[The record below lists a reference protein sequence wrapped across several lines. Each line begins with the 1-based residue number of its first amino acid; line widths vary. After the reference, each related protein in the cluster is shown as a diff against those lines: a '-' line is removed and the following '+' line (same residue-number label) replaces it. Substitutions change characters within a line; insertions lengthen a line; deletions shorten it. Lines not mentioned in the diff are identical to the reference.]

1 MATDLVDIT
10 KTTQEQFL
18 GALGAVQ
25 DTIVENYSKVTAA
38 TAKYVPADFLP
49 ASRELPVL
57 GSPSAYIDLG
67 FGFAAKVLESQ
78 RAFAEKLPAAAMPA
92 GPSPS
97 PVVKPTTVK

>member
-25 DTIVENYSKVTAA
+25 DTILENYSKVSSA

-49 ASRELPVL
+49 ASRELPL
-57 GSPSAYIDLG
+57 FGNPAAYIELG
-67 FGFAAKVLESQ
+67 FGFAAKVIDSQ
-78 RAFAEKLPAAAMPA
+78 RAFAEKMLAAVVPTPAA
-92 GPSPS
+92 SPL
-97 PVVKPTTVK
+97 VKP